1 MADRP
6 LASRLTRAMRVGG
19 KGGGWG
25 VGGDPAAAQTCLVA
39 VSPRQGGWGRE
50 RGREREVNKVTRTA
64 KSRPLA
70 GWVASGSVV
79 RKWVGCGVVGWGCVG
94 CGRGAE
100 TDGR

>member
-1 MADRP
+1 MG
-6 LASRLTRAMRVGG
+6 S
-19 KGGGWG
+19 GWG
-25 VGGDPAAAQTCLVA
+25 PGRGADVFSRRLPQTG
-39 VSPRQGGWGRE
+39 RGRE
-50 RGREREVNKVTRTA
+50 REREVNKVTRTA

-94 CGRGAE
+94 CGREAE